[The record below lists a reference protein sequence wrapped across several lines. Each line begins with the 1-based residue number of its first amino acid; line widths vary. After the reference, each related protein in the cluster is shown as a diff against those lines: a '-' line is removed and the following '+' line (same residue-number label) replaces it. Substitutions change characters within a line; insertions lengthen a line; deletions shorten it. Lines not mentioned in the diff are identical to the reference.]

1 MDLSVQPTP
10 QWPIFL
16 AKLASSVAIILGMGA
31 IIGWFV
37 YFWIPEGYKHVLT
50 PFTPNTAICF
60 ILSGISLWLQ
70 SEKNEKLS
78 PLHYLALISSAA
90 VFLLGFLT
98 LFEYFF
104 DINIGIDEGIFKEPL
119 AQVSAYSQIP
129 PGRMTPFA
137 ATNFVLI
144 GFTLFFLD
152 DRDVGYQIHQLF
164 MTIVILLSSLQI
176 LLHLYKSSVISMFG
190 SALSESNS
198 AFFVML
204 TFFLL
209 GLGILLARPDK
220 GLTSIFIS
228 KNIGGSLVR
237 RLIPPA
243 IIIPIIVGY
252 FGLVGKWTG
261 YYEVELGIAF
271 LVESTIICFVALIL
285 VDAFLVNRVDIKR
298 RQIEHALKLNEAQ
311 LQAILDHTSAMIY
324 IHDLEGKYLL
334 VNKQFEKLF
343 YKKADDIIGRRSHD
357 IFSPI
362 LADTFV
368 ENAFKVIQTRQPIA
382 VEEIVPDQDGDHI
395 YISNKFPLFDEHG
408 MLYAIGTISTDIT
421 EIKRISNS
429 LRENEERLNLAL
441 KSAEA
446 GTWSWDILKDKFTWD
461 DYTHHLFGLKPK
473 TFPGYY
479 EATLS
484 LIHPDDRKQ
493 VADTVEQTLNEG
505 TEFNSEFR
513 IIRPNQ
519 AIRYLGFRGR
529 VYRDDIDQPIRMTGV
544 CWDITDRKQ
553 ADADLRR
560 QKEIAEQ
567 LAEQAKE
574 ASQAKSAFLAAM
586 SHEIR
591 TPLNGVISMTGLM
604 ADTPLSTEQ
613 REYIETI
620 RVSGEALLSV
630 INDIL
635 DFSKIESGR
644 MELEEINFDIYALVE
659 DTIELVAAQ
668 IQSKGIAIGAFI
680 ESDVPPWLTGDSS
693 RIRQVLNNL
702 LSNAAKFTEKGEIS
716 VKVQLEKKVD
726 KAISILFQ
734 VSDTGIGIP
743 PEIRS
748 QLFQPFSQG
757 DSSTSRKYG
766 GTGLGLA
773 ISKRLV
779 EILGGTIDLESSP
792 GRGSTFSFSIPLTEC
807 EVPSLEEESHL
818 SEQFAGVR
826 ILCVDDNAIN
836 REVVKRQAESWKM
849 RCDVAVNAAEALSML
864 KKAAYEGDPYAL
876 SLIDYIMPGMNG
888 LELIQI
894 MRQLQEFSD
903 IPVILLSS
911 LGTTFSQDEL
921 KQLNISMSLPKPVRQ
936 TKLCEYIAAVL
947 NKSPDKANW
956 TLPQP
961 ETKSLLTFQGSG
973 NPMKIRILLAED
985 NAINQQ
991 VALRILAKI
1000 GYRADI
1006 ATNGIEV
1013 LQALKKYPYDLI
1025 LMDCQMPEMDG
1036 YVATEKIREY
1046 EQQQGG
1052 HIPIVAMTAHALK
1065 GDRDKCLEAGMD
1077 DYIAKPIDIK
1087 MLVII
1092 LERWIKKALSE
1103 QKNKDGSSF
1112 ETVATEAASSKNA
1125 VSSSKSR
1132 SLIDLGRLHD
1142 IFGEDNAAINEFLKN
1157 FIQSTE
1163 AVLKE
1168 LKVALQEKNNQH
1180 AKELFHRLK
1189 GSAGN
1194 SGITPL
1200 YDLCKSSEEKVLASD
1215 WQAANEAFSKVEELL
1230 KQLEK
1235 EVNKA

>member
-1 MDLSVQPTP
+1 MDLNIQPIP
-10 QWPIFL
+10 QWPIIL
-16 AKLASSVAIILGMGA
+16 AKVASSMAIILGMGTIMA
-31 IIGWFV
+31 WIF
-37 YFWIPEGYKHVLT
+37 YFWIPVNYQLLLT
-50 PFTPNTAICF
+50 PVTPNTAICF

-70 SEKNEKLS
+70 SEKNKKLS
-78 PLHYLALISSAA
+78 PLHYLALISSAG
-90 VFLLGFLT
+90 VFLLAFLS

-104 DINIGIDEGIFKEPL
+104 NINIGVDEGLFKEPL
-119 AQVSAYSQIP
+119 SHLRAISELP
-129 PGRMTPFA
+129 PGRISPFA
-137 ATNFVLI
+137 ATNFALI

-152 DRDVGYQIHQLF
+152 DKDVGYQIHQLF
-164 MTIVILLSSLQI
+164 MTIVTLLSSLQL
-176 LLHLYKSSVISMFG
+176 LLHLYRSSMVAMFG
-190 SALSESNS
+190 FAVAESHSAI
-198 AFFVML
+198 FVL
-204 TFFLL
+204 LVFFLL
-209 GLGILLARPDK
+209 GLGILLARPEK
-220 GLTSIFIS
+220 GLTSILVS
-228 KNIGGSLVR
+228 KNIGGSLAR

-243 IIIPIIVGY
+243 TIIPIIVGY

-261 YYEVELGIAF
+261 YYEVELGIVF
-271 LVESTIICFVALIL
+271 LVESTIICFVSLIL
-285 VDAFLVNRVDIKR
+285 IDAFLVNRVDIKR

-334 VNKQFEKLF
+334 VNKQFEKSF
-343 YKKADDIIGRRSHD
+343 YKKAEDIIGRRSHD
-357 IFSPI
+357 IFSPM

-382 VEEIVPDQDGDHI
+382 VEEIVLDQDGEHI
-395 YISNKFPLFDEHG
+395 YIANKFPLFDEHG
-408 MLYAIGTISTDIT
+408 TLYAIGTISTDIT
-421 EIKRISNS
+421 QIKHISNS

-493 VADTVEQTLNEG
+493 VANTVEQTLNEG

-519 AIRYLGFRGR
+519 AIRYLGLRGR

-544 CWDITDRKQ
+544 CWDITERKQ
-553 ADADLRR
+553 ADAALRR
-560 QKEIAEQ
+560 QKEIAEE

-604 ADTPLSTEQ
+604 ADTILSTEQ
-613 REYIETI
+613 REYVETI
-620 RVSGEALLSV
+620 RISGEALLSV

-644 MELEEINFDIYALVE
+644 MELEKIDFDIYALVE

-702 LSNAAKFTEKGEIS
+702 LSNAAKFTEQGEIS
-716 VKVQLEKKVD
+716 VKVQLEKKID
-726 KAISILFQ
+726 KTVTILFQ
-734 VSDTGIGIP
+734 VSDTGIGIS

-779 EILGGTIDLESSP
+779 EILGGTITLESSP
-792 GRGSTFSFSIPLTEC
+792 GRGSTFSFSIPLLEC
-807 EVPSLEEESHL
+807 KIPNAEEAAPIDL
-818 SEQFAGVR
+818 SEKCAGLR

-836 REVVKRQAESWKM
+836 REVVKRQTESWKM
-849 RCDVAVNAAEALSML
+849 RCDVAANAAEALSML
-864 KKAAYEGDPYAL
+864 KKATNEKDPYVLA
-876 SLIDYIMPGMNG
+876 LIDYIMPGMNG

-894 MRQLQEFSD
+894 IRQLKEFES
-903 IPVILLSS
+903 IFIILLSS
-911 LGTTFSQDEL
+911 LGTTFSIEEL
-921 KQLNISMSLPKPVRQ
+921 KTLDIAMSLSKPVRQ
-936 TKLCEYIAAVL
+936 TKLCENIAAVL
-947 NKSPDKANW
+947 TIAHEKNGP
-956 TLPQP
+956 LIPQKEIKP
-961 ETKSLLTFQGSG
+961 VIPQSSLKT
-973 NPMKIRILLAED
+973 RILLAED
-985 NAINQQ
+985 NAINRQ
-991 VALRILAKI
+991 VALRILDKI

-1006 ATNGIEV
+1006 ANNGIDV
-1013 LQALKKYPYDLI
+1013 LQAIKKYPYDLI

-1036 YVATEKIREY
+1036 YTATEKIREL
-1046 EQQQGG
+1046 EKKQKG
-1052 HIPIVAMTAHALK
+1052 HIPIIAMTAHALK
-1065 GDRDKCLEAGMD
+1065 GDREKCLSAGMD

-1087 MLVII
+1087 MLAII
-1092 LERWIKKALSE
+1092 LNRWTQKATID
-1103 QKNKDGSSF
+1103 QNKNK
-1112 ETVATEAASSKNA
+1112 ETPDISNLPSPSDKKRN
-1125 VSSSKSR
+1125 
-1132 SLIDLGRLHD
+1132 LIDWGRLHD
-1142 IFGEDNAAINEFLKN
+1142 IFGEDSTIIKEFIKN
-1157 FIQSTE
+1157 FLSSNQ
-1163 AVLKE
+1163 VLIKE
-1168 LKVALQEKNNQH
+1168 LQSAIQKKQQQQT
-1180 AKELFHRLK
+1180 KELFHRLK

-1194 SGITPL
+1194 SGMASL
-1200 YDLCKSSEEKVLASD
+1200 YEACKHSEEKVLHSD
-1215 WQAANEAFSKVEELL
+1215 WVTIKQIFQQVKKIL
-1230 KQLEK
+1230 KQLEQEIENK
-1235 EVNKA
+1235 E